1 MPLYTE
7 CLWSILFTAE
17 LANRDTLIAD
27 LWEKGT
33 RGVIEDAGGLR
44 AFFEDAV
51 QPENICSAIKARA
64 SDLRHEIEFNS
75 SHVPD
80 EHWDAVLAGKRF
92 FITPACY
99 RGKVPS
105 GRLHLPI
112 ETTNA
117 FGTGRHEST
126 QLVLEALETYVA
138 PSHTVLDVGCGSGI
152 LSAAATLLGA
162 SAVYSCDIH
171 PDALSAARRRIQTP
185 LFAGSADAVRS
196 GLADIVVANIS
207 AAVLDRIAADLRR
220 VAKPQGTIIVSGFV
234 QENVPKRYTPD
245 RTMER
250 AGWLCWICRPEGI
263 DWSRNDETDP
273 NFHPQSW
280 WL

>member
-1 MPLYTE
+1 MPPYTE

-17 LANRDTLIAD
+17 LADRDTLIAG

-33 RGVIEDAGGLR
+33 SGLIEEAGGLR

-51 QPENICSAIKARA
+51 QPENICSAVTARA
-64 SDLRHEIEFNS
+64 SGFRRENEFNS
-75 SHVPD
+75 SHVQH

-99 RGKVPS
+99 CGKVPR

-126 QLVLEALETYVA
+126 QLVLEALETYVV

-152 LSAAATLLGA
+152 LSAAASLLGV

-171 PDALSAARRRIQTP
+171 PDALSAARRRLQTP
-185 LFAGSADAVRS
+185 LFAGSADAAKS

-207 AAVLDRIAADLRR
+207 AAVLDRIASDLRR
-220 VAKPQGTIIVSGFV
+220 VAKARATIVISGFV
-234 QENVPKRYTPD
+234 PESVPKRYAPD
-245 RTMER
+245 KTMER